1 MSAVESDH
9 DTIVGRCGAH
19 SWLVTRRQSPI
30 IGNQASW
37 ENVVRQSDDG
47 GLTWSTPQVI
57 VEATLGGPSER
68 DGAVLSHN
76 AAFHCVE
83 GRLIMYGGRSRE
95 KFGVYL
101 SQKHERGIMRWEA
114 IRSPTTKSRWT
125 WLKHSKRLV
134 VRGNHTGCIERRKTI
149 YPMCEFDGRLSVVA
163 ASDGSEL
170 L

>member
-1 MSAVESDH
+1 MATEGKWSRPSSASARLTCPSITYKQRSIQGTRVGISAYGETERYSSV
-9 DTIVGRCGAH
+9 VGRCGAH

-47 GLTWSTPQVI
+47 GLTWSAPQVI

-68 DGAVLSHN
+68 DGAMLSHN

-83 GRLIMYGGRSRE
+83 GRLVMYGGRSRE

-101 SQKHERGIMRWEA
+101 SQ
-114 IRSPTTKSRWT
+114 
-125 WLKHSKRLV
+125 
-134 VRGNHTGCIERRKTI
+134 
-149 YPMCEFDGRLSVVA
+149 
-163 ASDGSEL
+163 
-170 L
+170 